1 MMFTREF
8 ILEIL
13 ELQKTEPDKF
23 DAFVNSLT
31 DKQHIAFSEALKAFV
46 EEIPA
51 QLHEAA
57 LKENI
62 AALDNNIALLE
73 EKVISNE
80 IKDMMGDIELEALA
94 KERRIAY
101 MGLKNELRKKLLENP
116 SSPEAKGLLN
126 NIIKTEKDNNYYNEA
141 EWADVLPLLAPN
153 AVSLPTK
160 PIVAE
165 TPPPQAIE
173 HNEKSPYSRPP
184 LTRNQI
190 FLKLDKLKFKPDELS
205 RFMSTKGMTR
215 EEFCIAVPMLFSMYE
230 GTREYKTNKQFREEI
245 IQQKKEQY
253 EIVAGYT
260 EYFKKQKEEQEA
272 LEAAKEKMLE
282 TVEALTD
289 KLKDQLMLE
298 PNNED
303 IKKVIRELIENE
315 KKYNVYNEEYWEDI
329 LHLL

>member
-1 MMFTREF
+1 MEFTNEF
-8 ILEIL
+8 ILELL
-13 ELQKTEPDKF
+13 ELQKTEPNKF
-23 DAFVNSLT
+23 DALVNSFT

-46 EEIPA
+46 AEIPA
-51 QLHEAA
+51 EFYNAT
-57 LKENI
+57 LKQNL
-62 AALDNNIALLE
+62 AVLDKNMASLE
-73 EKVISNE
+73 EKVIGDE
-80 IKDMMGDIELEALA
+80 INNMMGDIELEALA

-116 SSPEAKGLLN
+116 SSPETKLLIN
-126 NIIKTEKDNNYYNEA
+126 HIIKTEKDNKYYNEA
-141 EWADVLPLLAPN
+141 EWADVLPLLASN
-153 AVSLPTK
+153 ELPIATK
-160 PIVAE
+160 PIVEA
-165 TPPPQAIE
+165 TPPFEATE
-173 HNEKSPYSRPP
+173 KSEKSPYSRPP

-215 EEFCIAVPMLFSMYE
+215 EEYCIAVPMLFSMYE

-245 IQQKKEQY
+245 IQQKKEMY
-253 EIVAGYT
+253 EIVEGYT
-260 EYFKKQKEEQEA
+260 EHFKKQKEEQEA
-272 LEAAKEKMLE
+272 LETAKEKAMQAAQE
-282 TVEALTD
+282 LTD

-315 KKYNVYNEEYWEDI
+315 KKYKVYNEEYWEDI

>member
-31 DKQHIAFSEALKAFV
+31 DKQHIAFSEALKSFV
-46 EEIPA
+46 AEIPA
-51 QLHEAA
+51 EFHNAS
-57 LKENI
+57 LKKNLAVLDENI
-62 AALDNNIALLE
+62 AAME
-73 EKVISNE
+73 EKVISKE
-80 IKDMMGDIELEALA
+80 IKDMMGDIELDALA

-101 MGLKNELRKKLLENP
+101 MGFKNELRKKLLENP
-116 SSPEAKGLLN
+116 SSPEAKLLIN
-126 NIIKTEKDNNYYNEA
+126 HVIKTEKDNNYYNEA
-141 EWADVLPLLAPN
+141 EWADILPLLESN
-153 AVSLPTK
+153 ELPVATK

-165 TPPPQAIE
+165 TQPPQAIAQ
-173 HNEKSPYSRPP
+173 NEKSPYSRPP

-215 EEFCIAVPMLFSMYE
+215 EEYCIAVPMLFSMYE
-230 GTREYKTNKQFREEI
+230 GTKQYKTDKAFRDEI
-245 IQQKKEQY
+245 IKQKKEMY
-253 EIVAGYT
+253 EIVEGYT
-260 EYFKKQKEEQEA
+260 EHFKKQKEDEAA
-272 LEAAKEKMLE
+272 LEAAKIEMLE
-282 TVEALTD
+282 TVQALAD

-298 PNNED
+298 PNNEE
-303 IKKVIRELIENE
+303 IKKLIRGMIANE
-315 KKYNVYNEEYWEDI
+315 KEFNVYDEGYWEDI